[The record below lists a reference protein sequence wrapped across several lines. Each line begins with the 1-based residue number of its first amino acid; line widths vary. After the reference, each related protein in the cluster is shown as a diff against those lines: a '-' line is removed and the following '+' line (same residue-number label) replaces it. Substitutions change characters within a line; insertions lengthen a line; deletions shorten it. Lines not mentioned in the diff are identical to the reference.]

1 MKRKVVAVWKGDGAN
16 GSGVL
21 TAQSGA
27 FNNMPYSFKTRF
39 ENDNG
44 KLGTNPEELIAAAH
58 AGCFNMK
65 LSFVLNEANYSPEE
79 LNTEAILTFVDGKII
94 SIQLNLKAKVSG
106 INQKKFEELAEDAKA
121 NCPIS
126 GVLNCEII
134 LIEQILNS
142 KAIYSRLI
150 SSVAASKSFEL
161 LILQKAPG
169 ELSSQFTA
177 IALREPNSDL
187 GPNKPAATA
196 SSIFPIRSRRQRE
209 KRGWI

>member
-1 MKRKVVAVWKGDGAN
+1 MKRKVVAVWKGDGAD

-65 LSFVLNEANYSPEE
+65 LSFVLNEANFNPEE
-79 LNTEAILTFVDGKII
+79 LNTEAVLTFIDGKII
-94 SIQLNLKAKVSG
+94 SIQLNLQAKVPG

-134 LIEQILNS
+134 LNS
-142 KAIYSRLI
+142 VL
-150 SSVAASKSFEL
+150 V
-161 LILQKAPG
+161 
-169 ELSSQFTA
+169 
-177 IALREPNSDL
+177 
-187 GPNKPAATA
+187 
-196 SSIFPIRSRRQRE
+196 
-209 KRGWI
+209 